1 MLGDH
6 DGRTARKLIEVLDTA
21 IKRKLITILNKSSF
35 SSLLS
40 HRSTKVCKHFL
51 INNCHAS
58 LLRVIGYLNFCCK
71 QTQRKNK
78 VIMLAL
84 LLLT

>member
-35 SSLLS
+35 SSLLT
-40 HRSTKVCKHFL
+40 HRSQVKKSGDSKKMVLMKTCYEGMQAFL
-51 INNCHAS
+51 N
-58 LLRVIGYLNFCCK
+58 
-71 QTQRKNK
+71 
-78 VIMLAL
+78 
-84 LLLT
+84 